1 MDELATRPDQAQIHP
16 LTLRFCDRDLEASFR
31 AARAGANLRQLRVS
45 LLIAAALNI
54 GFAPLDYL
62 VLTQNVFTALIIRVP
77 IATAIFL
84 VALGLFYAP
93 FFRGGREIYLPSIV
107 VFCFTLAYAALN
119 AIAASP
125 DVYLSGFIIVTLFLL
140 VFVPAGFMVSIGL
153 AWFCTVVFAVTIP
166 LSRTIALGSLLTVYT
181 QFIAANLV
189 GMFVLY
195 WMERYR
201 RLDFLNLRRIEDER
215 SRHHELLA
223 KILPRSVI
231 ERLERGEQRIADEF
245 PESTVLFADIVGFT
259 EISARH
265 KSAEIVE
272 FLNGVFGRFDKLVG
286 QHGVEKIKTIGDAY
300 MVAGGVPDRRPG
312 HVEAIA
318 DLALEMIAEASHLLG
333 PDGEP
338 LQIRIG
344 IHSGPLIAGVI
355 GESRFGYDLWG
366 NTVNT
371 ASRMESHGVP
381 GRIQVSDAVYRH
393 LKDKFVL
400 EPQGHI
406 EIKGKRGMT
415 TWHLIDRLR
424 VPNPTSV

>member
-1 MDELATRPDQAQIHP
+1 MDELATRPGQAQIHP
-16 LTLRFCDRDLEASFR
+16 LTLRFCDRDIEAGFR
-31 AARAGANLRQLRVS
+31 AARAGANIRQLRVS

-62 VLTQNVFTALIIRVP
+62 VLTQNVSTALIIRVP
-77 IATAIFL
+77 IVTALFL
-84 VALGLFYAP
+84 VALGLSYSP
-93 FFRGGREIYLPSIV
+93 LFRGWETYLPPIV

-125 DVYLSGFIIVTLFLL
+125 DVYLSGYIIVTLYLL
-140 VFVPAGFMVSIGL
+140 VFVPTGFIVSSGL

-189 GMFVLY
+189 GMFALY
-195 WMERYR
+195 WIESFR

-223 KILPRSVI
+223 RILPRSVI

-265 KSAEIVE
+265 KPAEIVE
-272 FLNGVFGRFDKLVG
+272 LLNGVFGRFDKLVE
-286 QHGVEKIKTIGDAY
+286 QHGVEKIKTVGDVY

-318 DLALEMIAEASHLLG
+318 DLALEMIAETCHMLG

-338 LQIRIG
+338 LQIRVG

-381 GRIQVSDAVYRH
+381 GRIQVSDAVYRR
-393 LKDKFVL
+393 LKDKFAL
-400 EPQGHI
+400 ESQGQI
-406 EIKGKRGMT
+406 EIKGKGGMT

-424 VPNPTSV
+424 EPNPTSV

>member
-1 MDELATRPDQAQIHP
+1 MDDLATRPDQAQIHP
-16 LTLRFCDRDLEASFR
+16 LSLRFRDPDLEAGFR

-77 IATAIFL
+77 IATAVFL
-84 VALGLFYAP
+84 VALGLSYSP
-93 FFRGGREIYLPSIV
+93 LFRGRETYLPSIV
-107 VFCFTLAYAALN
+107 VLCFTLAYAVLN

-125 DVYLSGFIIVTLFLL
+125 DVYLSGFIIVTLYLL
-140 VFVPAGFMVSIGL
+140 VFVPTGFMLSSGI

-195 WMERYR
+195 WMERFR
-201 RLDFLNLRRIEDER
+201 RLDFLNLMRIEDER
-215 SRHHELLA
+215 SRHHKLLA
-223 KILPRSVI
+223 RILPRSVI

-259 EISARH
+259 ELSARH
-265 KSAEIVE
+265 KPAEIVE
-272 FLNGVFGRFDKLVG
+272 LLNGVFGRFDKLVE

-318 DLALEMIAEASHLLG
+318 DLALEMIAETSHMLG

-344 IHSGPLIAGVI
+344 IHTGPLIAGVI

-381 GRIQVSDAVYRH
+381 SRIQVSDAVYRR
-393 LKDKFVL
+393 LKDKFAL
-400 EPQGHI
+400 EPQGQI
-406 EIKGKRGMT
+406 EIKGKGGMT

-424 VPNPTSV
+424 VPNPTS